1 MFEGRK
7 TRTKSVAFCGN
18 HGIRACL
25 TTPNLSLYKNKKFE
39 IAVHESTNEEL
50 AMWRCSKVS
59 DSCWSKAHHFY
70 IRKGLW
76 GQESAQ
82 PTGNDQQLTFRHHGV
97 RLSSDLYKNKEDW
110 MLRHRLISTKGGT
123 RGRKS
128 RKRKPTTEAKQSTTR
143 QTKRRRGNVA
153 SPKITT
159 TEDDEITLSELS
171 EDNDQCDA
179 STDSSLLQDMRQQVA
194 V

>member
-50 AMWRCSKVS
+50 AMWQCPKVS
-59 DSCWSKAHHFY
+59 DLCWSKAHHFY

-82 PTGNDQQLTFRHHGV
+82 TTGNDQKITFRHHGV
-97 RLSSDLYKNKEDW
+97 KLSSNLYKNKEDW
-110 MLRHRLISTKGGT
+110 MLRHGLISNKGGT

-128 RKRKPTTEAKQSTTR
+128 RKRKPTTMAQQSTTQR
-143 QTKRRRGNVA
+143 TKRRRGNVA
-153 SPKITT
+153 RTKITT
-159 TEDDEITLSELS
+159 TEDDEITLTELS
-171 EDNDQCDA
+171 ENNDQSDA
-179 STDSSLLQDMRQQVA
+179 SSDSSLLQDMRQQVA